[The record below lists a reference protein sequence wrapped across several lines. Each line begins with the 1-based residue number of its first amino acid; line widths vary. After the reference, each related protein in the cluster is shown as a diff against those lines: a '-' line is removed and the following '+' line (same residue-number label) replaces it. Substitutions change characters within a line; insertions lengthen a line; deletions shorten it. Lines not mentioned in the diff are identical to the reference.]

1 MLWFAHGSASYRRTF
16 PPAQSPARSAAR
28 NCGVAA
34 PQKRWD
40 RLRVGLDLI
49 LGQRGADMADLPGG
63 ASGLVRDYKG
73 KVADTVVYKVDTGLL
88 AELRGHERQAA
99 EELGQWKT
107 RVEERKVIDASPAAM
122 TLAAIFTTAELG
134 SWRRRRGT
142 G

>member
-73 KVADTVVYKVDTGLL
+73 KEADWLVTPIDPGMVSMV
-88 AELRGHERQAA
+88 AELRGHEPRGAQGLGVSSAA
-99 EELGQWKT
+99 
-107 RVEERKVIDASPAAM
+107 I
-122 TLAAIFTTAELG
+122 TLAMIC
-134 SWRRRRGT
+134 
-142 G
+142 